1 MKDIEKFYSSFSNDL
16 RVLIDK
22 LSGSIFEIFPIIKE
36 KINFKTDSLEYIDS
50 KYGKFIILRVKENS
64 VELIIKKKNKIL
76 MALEFFDEK
85 NIDMNKLEVGLKVL
99 ISENF

>member
-85 NIDMNKLEVGLKVL
+85 DIDMNKLEVGLKVL